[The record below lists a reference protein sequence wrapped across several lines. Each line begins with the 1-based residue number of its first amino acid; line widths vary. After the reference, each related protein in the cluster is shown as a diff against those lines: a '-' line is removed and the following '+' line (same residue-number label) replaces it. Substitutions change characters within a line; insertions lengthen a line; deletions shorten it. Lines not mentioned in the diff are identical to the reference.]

1 MGGEKTVNFKLL
13 ALFSCVIVLSV
24 GARGGV
30 TGILE
35 GTVQE
40 MGTNQP
46 VVGANVLIVGTE
58 RGGVTDLE
66 GYFQIPN
73 VRAGTYKVRV
83 TMVGYRTVTFEKGF
97 F

>member
-13 ALFSCVIVLSV
+13 ALISCVVALTV
-24 GARGGV
+24 GARAGV

-35 GTVQE
+35 GRVQE
-40 MGTNQP
+40 KDTEQP
-46 VVGANVLIVGTE
+46 LVGANVLIVGTE
-58 RGGVTDLE
+58 RGAATDLE
-66 GYFQIPN
+66 GYFRIPN

-83 TMVGYRTVTFEKGF
+83 TMLGYRTVTFEKGF